1 MSENREYLSQ
11 IQDSGAVHISED
23 VLTSLAG
30 MAAAEVEGVASLTGG
45 RAADLSDILTKKNAG
60 KGVRLTVSED
70 NEITVDCSIVVKLG
84 MNIMDVAKAVQEAIT
99 TSVESVT
106 GFKLAEVNVTVSG
119 IALPKEQKK

>member
-60 KGVRLTVSED
+60 KGIRLTVSEE